1 MVADRRATVLRN
13 FLQHAREKLALDV
26 AFILWDGST
35 VPDDVP
41 ASALAI
47 SLADE
52 GAIASLLRR
61 PNIDTLLNLWVTSRV
76 DLRNGTLF
84 DLVGRRPKVR
94 TRNLVRNLDKRLLLK
109 TALAFLLAPAGGPR
123 PLDAFENDVV
133 RRGGDPSTNKQN
145 ISHHYDVSNKFYSLF
160 LDPEMV
166 YSCAYFTDWGNDL
179 ATAQRDKLDMICRKL
194 RLRPGESLLDI
205 GCGWGALICHAAQH
219 FGVHAHGV
227 TLAEEQFRV
236 AQEIIARLGLQD
248 RVSIELIDYSALNR
262 TFDKI
267 ASIGM
272 FEHVAIPNQST
283 YFNTIQRLLNPDGL
297 YLHHAITRPAKATDA
312 AFRRRKAE
320 YEAMTRYIFPGA
332 ELAHIGM
339 SVADLERCGF
349 EVHDVEDWREHYQ
362 RTCRHWHDRLLANF
376 EAAVDEVGSVKTR
389 LWLIYLAG
397 CSLAFERSSIR
408 IYQTLASKRRRGASG
423 LPPTRADLYAQR

>member
-1 MVADRRATVLRN
+1 MVAERRATVLRN
-13 FLQHAREKLALDV
+13 FLRHAREKLALDV
-26 AFILWDGST
+26 GFVLWDGST
-35 VPDDVP
+35 VPDDLP

-52 GAIASLLRR
+52 GTIASLLRR
-61 PNIDTLLNLWVTSRV
+61 PNISTLLNLWVTSRV
-76 DLRNGTLF
+76 DLRKGTLF
-84 DLVGRRPKVR
+84 DLAGRRPKVR
-94 TRNLVRNLDKRLLLK
+94 TRNFLRELDKPLSLR

-123 PLDAFENDVV
+123 PLDQFGSDGKA
-133 RRGGDPSTNKQN
+133 SSNKQN

-166 YSCAYFTDWGNDL
+166 YSCAYFTDWDNDL
-179 ATAQRDKLDMICRKL
+179 ATAQRAKLDMICRKL

-205 GCGWGALICHAAQH
+205 GCGWGALICHAAKH
-219 FGVHAHGV
+219 YGVHAHGV
-227 TLAEEQFRV
+227 TLAEEQFRLAREKI
-236 AQEIIARLGLQD
+236 AQLGLQD
-248 RVSIELIDYSALNR
+248 RVSVELIEYSALNR

-272 FEHVAIPNQST
+272 FEHVAIPRQSA

-339 SVADLERCGF
+339 SVADLERHGF

-362 RTCRHWHDRLLANF
+362 RTCRHWHDRLHANYQ
-376 EAAVDEVGSVKTR
+376 AAVDEVGSVQTR

-397 CSLAFERSSIR
+397 CSLAFERNSMR
-408 IYQTLASKRRRGASG
+408 VYQTLASKRHRGASG